1 MSPWALNRLVHELS
15 NGAVIGYPTDTIW
28 GFGCDPYASE
38 SVFRIFQ
45 IKQRRVEKGLILLSS
60 KLEYCEPFIKLN
72 QQQRDQVSLPSE
84 RPTTW
89 LVDASDDCPP
99 WICGNH
105 TTVAIRITDHPLLAY
120 LCRATAQSTGL
131 DQRERGRQV
140 DRPAARCNCADS
152 SATQLDFIVTG
163 FNTGGGQA
171 SQIKS
176 LATGNLLRTA
186 N

>member
-120 LCRATAQSTGL
+120 LCPRLHSPLVSTSANTSGKSPARSAL
-131 DQRERGRQV
+131 QLRRQFG
-140 DRPAARCNCADS
+140 A
-152 SATQLDFIVTG
+152 QLDFIVTG
-163 FNTGGGQA
+163 FNSGGRQA

-176 LATGNLLRTA
+176 LASGNLLRTA

>member
-1 MSPWALNRLVHELS
+1 MSPWALNRLVHALS

-28 GFGCDPYASE
+28 SFGCDPFAPE
-38 SVFRIFQ
+38 SIVRIFQ

-60 KLEYCEPFIKLN
+60 RLEYCEPFIKLD
-72 QQQRDQVSLPSE
+72 QQQRARVSLPTE

-89 LVDASDDCPP
+89 LVDASDNCPP

-120 LCRATAQSTGL
+120 LCTRLQSPLVSTSANAAGKSTARSALQL
-131 DQRERGRQV
+131 RRQFG
-140 DRPAARCNCADS
+140 S
-152 SATQLDFIVTG
+152 QLDFIVTG
-163 FNTGGGQA
+163 FSSGGRQA

-176 LATGNLLRTA
+176 LASGNLLRTA